1 MIKNISLTTKKSLEP
16 KDETQTTWFPM
27 ATATGKGWK
36 TVLSLRWTILMPTVE
51 PVLRW
56 AILRFRRRL
65 HIVSNS
71 VVIFNFNQ
79 NQANTL
85 SFSEWVSSHD
95 PQGDRVRKNVFVS
108 RQIKEI
114 RGAYEC
120 SCWPKAWSMKQNFHG
135 AAPRPSSVLVVPSRS
150 VRTAWRGGHWAN
162 CRKRYH
168 GVPLSYLF
176 CLLALTLHQRI
187 YDKIWRSI
195 KCINLFIY

>member
-1 MIKNISLTTKKSLEP
+1 MKRKP
-16 KDETQTTWFPM
+16 PGFPWPQL
-27 ATATGKGWK
+27 KGWK
-36 TVLSLRWTILMPTVE
+36 QYYHWGGQSWWLMPTTE

-85 SFSEWVSSHD
+85 SLSEWVSSHD

-135 AAPRPSSVLVVPSRS
+135 AAPRPSSVLVALSCS
-150 VRTAWRGGHWAN
+150 VRTG
-162 CRKRYH
+162 CMKRWTLSKLLEAISWSPTIISFL
-168 GVPLSYLF
+168 PLSVDT
-176 CLLALTLHQRI
+176 AS
-187 YDKIWRSI
+187 KNIW
-195 KCINLFIY
+195 